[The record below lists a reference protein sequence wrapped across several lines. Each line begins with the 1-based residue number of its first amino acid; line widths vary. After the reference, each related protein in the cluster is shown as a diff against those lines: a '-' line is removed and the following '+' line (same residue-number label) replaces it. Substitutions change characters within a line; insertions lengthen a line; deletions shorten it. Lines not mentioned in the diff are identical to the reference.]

1 MNKEKTL
8 EVRISGT
15 PAGRLRQLPSG
26 QCEFGYYA
34 DYEGVPLSLSMPVS
48 NRIYGD
54 KTVAPY
60 LLGLLPEDPSARK
73 SAAREFGVS
82 ANNPFALL
90 SHMGLDCPGAV
101 QFVSAEAGAEPSAPA
116 SYAPMSDEE
125 IGIRLRKAS
134 LPGQASWKSIREH
147 WSLGGQQAKI
157 ALARIGG
164 SWRSCEG
171 SAATTHILK
180 PGITDLKHQALNEFV
195 CMRLAATCGI
205 PAAKVEYAVFDGEA
219 AVVVERFDRLLNGAE
234 VTRIHQEDL
243 CQALG
248 VRPDNKYASEGGPS
262 VRDVTALLSKTNRP
276 QQNKIAFTTQ
286 LFFNYLV
293 GAPDA
298 HAKNYSVILDP
309 KEGALLS
316 PLYDVASGLA
326 YEPPRGGWRLA
337 MGIGGENRM
346 GRVRANEIKRHAE
359 ICGLDEELCLNVMGN
374 LAESILEHAG
384 KTFSEILKLP
394 EGRDLASRLQPA
406 IEAQCGQMLTQ
417 LE

>member
-1 MNKEKTL
+1 MNKAKTL

-15 PAGRLRQLPSG
+15 PAGQLRQLPSG
-26 QCEFGYYA
+26 QCEFEYYA
-34 DYEGVPLSLSMPVS
+34 DYAGVPLSLSMPVS

-54 KTVAPY
+54 KTASPY
-60 LLGLLPEDPSARK
+60 LLGLLPEDPSARN

-101 QFVSAEAGAEPSAPA
+101 QFISDEPSTQPPALA
-116 SYAPMSDEE
+116 SYKPVSDEE
-125 IGIRLRKAS
+125 IGGRLRKAS

-157 ALARIGG
+157 ALARIDG

-195 CMRLAATCGI
+195 CMKLAATCGI
-205 PAAKVEYAVFDGEA
+205 PTAKVEYAVFDGEETI
-219 AVVVERFDRLLNGAE
+219 VIERFDRLVNGTE

-243 CQALG
+243 CQALS
-248 VRPDNKYASEGGPS
+248 VRPGNKYASEGGPS
-262 VRDVTALLSKTNRP
+262 VREVAALLNKTDHPR
-276 QQNKIAFTTQ
+276 QNKIAFTTQ

-337 MGIGGENRM
+337 MSVGGENRM

-359 ICGLDEELCLNVMGN
+359 TCGLDEELCLNIMGN

-384 KTFSEILKLP
+384 EASSGILGLP
-394 EGRDLASRLQPA
+394 GGQNLAIRLQPA
-406 IEAQCGQMLTQ
+406 IEAQCTQMLMQ
-417 LE
+417 LK